1 MSFPFTCLVF
11 FPLGFVFVSPVYPTS
26 AHGSNAGCL
35 SGVLPAEVGRTPCH
49 PDFSLSPSWGALR
62 AVQEH
67 PQLQHC
73 PFWSLPPLHPWGQA
87 TLCCSVQ
94 PACSET
100 ETCTA
105 YARWLPCRVL
115 LLELWKRH
123 RRKIVHLTKRSCDA
137 AVSVLNLPLMPH
149 RKSTVLSVCFIYQR
163 SAYSEAIVIEH
174 YRLSTYFS
182 GIVPSIR
189 MRRWV
194 NWYAD
199 CLSLKPFQNQLCH
212 WFSAGTCVSF
222 PNAMRCSARA
232 RWGQTRAGPVLFFIQ
247 AELPLTSR

>member
-1 MSFPFTCLVF
+1 MFLSFPFTCLVF

-49 PDFSLSPSWGALR
+49 PDFSLSPSWGNI
-62 AVQEH
+62 
-67 PQLQHC
+67 
-73 PFWSLPPLHPWGQA
+73 
-87 TLCCSVQ
+87 
-94 PACSET
+94 